1 MNIILFISVIFL
13 TLGLNLMLV
22 KKGLF
27 LNFNGDN
34 HQKFISSKNIPLSG
48 GWILIFTS
56 YYYLNLLNFTYV
68 FFMFCVGFLSDVKK
82 INSAKLRFVIQ
93 ALIVLSVVYFSSIAV
108 PQTRIIFLDQ
118 LLENNIFR
126 IFFSIFCILII
137 INGFNFIDGVNTSL
151 IGYCLIVSLSLHYLD
166 LNGVEISKIVNFY
179 NLIPVLMALFILN
192 FFNKLYLGDGGA
204 YFLGLLFALCLINT
218 YQINN
223 NISPYFMVCLLWYPA
238 FENLFSIL
246 RKKSLSRSPL
256 DPDTNHLHQ
265 IIFLYLKKNFNIKNI
280 YLNTATGTI
289 INTYNLICI
298 AISTQFYN
306 HTKIQILIIIFNI
319 IVYIF
324 LYRKLLNK
332 KFKNF
337 KAS

>member
-1 MNIILFISVIFL
+1 
-13 TLGLNLMLV
+13 
-22 KKGLF
+22 
-27 LNFNGDN
+27 
-34 HQKFISSKNIPLSG
+34 
-48 GWILIFTS
+48 
-56 YYYLNLLNFTYV
+56 
-68 FFMFCVGFLSDVKK
+68 MFCVGFLSDVKK

-108 PQTRIIFLDQ
+108 PQTKIIFLDQ

-298 AISTQFYN
+298 AIATQFYN